1 MTAALNGENNKNK
14 ITKKKNNQRLRT
26 EQNFIPNIYD
36 IFTMNNVY
44 SYGQTSDIS
53 RTCTIT

>member
-1 MTAALNGENNKNK
+1 MTVALNGENNKNK

-26 EQNFIPNIYD
+26 EQNLIPNIYD

-44 SYGQTSDIS
+44 
-53 RTCTIT
+53 